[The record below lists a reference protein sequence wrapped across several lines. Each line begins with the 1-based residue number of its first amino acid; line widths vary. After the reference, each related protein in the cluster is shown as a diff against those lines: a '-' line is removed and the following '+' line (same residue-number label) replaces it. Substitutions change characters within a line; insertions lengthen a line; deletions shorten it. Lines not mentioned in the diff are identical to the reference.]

1 MLFNR
6 YCHHQVFVLLGM
18 LKVDSFPPEV
28 SFCEIP
34 QWGHLAASAS
44 MGQCLSCGWT
54 LKKKKFQIKDDENII
69 FSFCLH
75 GYQGNLFVVPLI
87 ARNNLDG
94 GSQFNDPPESCSPGR
109 PTSEPQERNSCP
121 PLLPMQQVLDFSRAS
136 PILAHV
142 PLGLNSSSEFKFS
155 PMQG

>member
-6 YCHHQVFVLLGM
+6 YYHHQVFVLLGM

-28 SFCEIP
+28 SSCEIP
-34 QWGHLAASAS
+34 QWGHLTASAS

-54 LKKKKFQIKDDENII
+54 LKKKIQIKDDENI
-69 FSFCLH
+69 SFCLH
-75 GYQGNLFVVPLI
+75 GYQGNLFVILLI

-94 GSQFNDPPESCSPGR
+94 SSQFNDPPESCSPRR

-121 PLLPMQQVLDFSRAS
+121 PLLPGQQVLDFSRVS

-155 PMQG
+155 PMED